1 MLLPPDSSAC
11 AEHLERARNA
21 AKKSA
26 YSVAVREFT
35 AAANVCPNREQILLS
50 VGQMQFLSG
59 DTPAAERTL
68 RQLGTPQARYALG
81 RIYYEQFRYPEAV
94 EQLKAV
100 IAAEPDNYRAHD
112 NLGLCY
118 DALQQDSDAL
128 RHFLRALDLVKD
140 KHPDYDWAY
149 ANLAEFFLKRDQAD
163 RAFQLAAEAAQRNAS
178 SARNFYLAGRSLV
191 KLGRDENSLRWLER
205 AVELDPT
212 HVEAQFQLGHALR
225 RLGKIDEAK
234 RHLEAFRRLKARE
247 ASKPDRP
254 SRP

>member
-1 MLLPPDSSAC
+1 MLLPPDSSGC
-11 AEHLERARNA
+11 AEHLDRARIA

-26 YSVAVREFT
+26 YSTAAREFT
-35 AAANVCPNREQILLS
+35 AAADACPNREQILLS

-68 RQLGTPQARYALG
+68 RQLGTPPARYALG
-81 RIYYEQFRYPEAV
+81 RIYYEQSRYPEAV
-94 EQLKAV
+94 EQLKSV

-112 NLGLCY
+112 NLGLCF

-128 RHFLRALDLVKD
+128 RHFLRALELVKD

-163 RAFQLAAEAAQRNAS
+163 KAFQLAAEAAQRNAS

-191 KLGRDENSLRWLER
+191 KLGRDENSLRWLEKS
-205 AVELDPT
+205 VELDPN
-212 HVEAQFQLGHALR
+212 HAEAQFQLGHALR
-225 RLGKIDEAK
+225 RLGKGDQAK
-234 RHLEAFRRLKARE
+234 PHLEAFRRLKARE
-247 ASKPDRP
+247 ASKPDR
-254 SRP
+254 